1 MRKQPPN
8 LARKLMAIPDDLPTM
23 TDIDAAAS
31 RIASVCIE
39 TPLLESPVLN
49 ARLGGRLLVKAEN
62 LQVTGSFKLR
72 GAFNRLAVLSAEE
85 RRRGVVARS
94 SGNHGLAI
102 AYCAS
107 ILNTHAIV
115 VAPARAPDAK
125 IHRIRS
131 YGAEVILV
139 DDPHDL
145 ATVADEITRN
155 QHRVF
160 VSPADDPWIVAGA
173 GTVGR
178 EIVRQAASMGAVL
191 DALLVCCSGG
201 GLTSGCAL
209 ALGALSPAT
218 SVYAVEPI
226 GFEKMARSLA
236 AGHRVNNEPG
246 GHTICDAL
254 SGPYTAAIPFEIVRS
269 RLAGGLAVSD
279 GETKDA
285 MRTAFAEF
293 GLAVEPGGAVGLAAV
308 MSGRFPMHGK
318 TVAVTVSGRNVDL
331 DLASRALAA

>member
-1 MRKQPPN
+1 
-8 LARKLMAIPDDLPTM
+8 MAILDHLPTIA
-23 TDIDAAAS
+23 DIDAAAS

-72 GAFNRLAVLSAEE
+72 GAFNRLALLTAEE

-107 ILNTHAIV
+107 ILNTHAVV
-115 VAPARAPDAK
+115 VAPASAPNAK
-125 IHRIRS
+125 IHRIRA
-131 YGAEVILV
+131 YGAEVVLV
-139 DDPHDL
+139 DDFHSL
-145 ATVADEITRN
+145 ARVADEITRN
-155 QHRVF
+155 QSRVF
-160 VSPADDPWIVAGA
+160 VPPADDPWIVAGA

-178 EIVRQAASMGAVL
+178 EIVQQAASMAAVL
-191 DALLVCCSGG
+191 DSLLVCCSGG

-209 ALGALSPAT
+209 ALSALSPAT
-218 SVYAVEPI
+218 SIYAVEPI
-226 GFEKMARSLA
+226 GFEKMAKSLA
-236 AGHRVNNEPG
+236 AGHCVDNEPG

-254 SGPYTAAIPFEIVRS
+254 GGPYTAEIPFEIVRS
-269 RLAGGLAVSD
+269 RLTGCVAVTD
-279 GETKDA
+279 AETKDA

-308 MSGRFPMHGK
+308 MSGRFPIRGK
-318 TVAVTVSGRNVDL
+318 TVAVTLSGRNVDL
-331 DLASRALAA
+331 DLAGRALAA

>member
-1 MRKQPPN
+1 
-8 LARKLMAIPDDLPTM
+8 MAISEHLPTM

-72 GAFNRLAVLSAEE
+72 GAYNRLAVLDADE

-102 AYCAS
+102 AYCCS
-107 ILNTHAIV
+107 LLGMHAVV
-115 VAPARAPDAK
+115 VAPASAPNAK
-125 IHRIRS
+125 IQRIRG

-139 DDPHDL
+139 DDPREL
-145 ATVADEITRN
+145 ARVSDEITRA
-155 QHRVF
+155 QRRVF
-160 VSPADDPWIVAGA
+160 VPPADDPWVVAGA

-178 EIVRQAASMGAVL
+178 EIMHQAAAMGVVVGSL
-191 DALLVCCSGG
+191 MVPCSGG

-209 ALGALSPAT
+209 AANALSPAT
-218 SVYAVEPI
+218 TIYAVEPI
-226 GFEKMARSLA
+226 GFEKMAKSVAL
-236 AGHRVNNEPG
+236 GHRVDNQPG
-246 GHTICDAL
+246 GRTICDAL
-254 SGPYTAAIPFEIVRS
+254 SGPYTAEVPFEIVRS
-269 RLAGGLAVSD
+269 RLAGGIGVSD
-279 GETKDA
+279 DETKDA

-308 MSGRFPMHGK
+308 MSGRFPIIGK
-318 TVAVTVSGRNVDL
+318 TVAVILSGRNVDP
-331 DLASRALAA
+331 DLVAGILAA